1 MRLLTPEN
9 GDVSSLTD
17 TGTKIQI
24 SPNVPNLNMKG
35 NISVFDD
42 EYSTEL
48 SRWRQ
53 SLTLTIT
60 NRTVTSCQHPPKPV
74 DAF

>member
-35 NISVFDD
+35 IYMYLMTNI
-42 EYSTEL
+42 
-48 SRWRQ
+48 
-53 SLTLTIT
+53 
-60 NRTVTSCQHPPKPV
+60 QHN
-74 DAF
+74 